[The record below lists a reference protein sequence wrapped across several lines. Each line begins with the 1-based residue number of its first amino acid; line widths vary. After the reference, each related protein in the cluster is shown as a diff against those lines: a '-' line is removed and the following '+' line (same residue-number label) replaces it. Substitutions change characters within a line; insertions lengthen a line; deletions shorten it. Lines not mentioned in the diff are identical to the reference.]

1 MEPVADARLYNHRYQ
16 VTHLIARGGM
26 AMVYRAQDLLLNRPV
41 ALKILYPELS
51 ADPLFVER
59 FRREAQAAA
68 KLSHPN
74 IVPVFD
80 WGEDEGTYFIVMELV
95 EGRSLAEVLRGG
107 ATLTASRTAQLA
119 AQVAAALNYAHR
131 NGMVHRDVK
140 PGNILITADAQVK
153 VTDFGIA
160 QAMSSEDHLAEDGLV
175 MGTATYFSPEQA
187 EGAAVDGRSDIYALG
202 VVMYEML
209 VGRAPYIGDTP
220 LEVST
225 QHVHGVVTPPTQLNP
240 TVPRDLEAIVMKT
253 LSRSPELRYPTAD
266 ELRADLLRFVDG
278 QPVHAAGAVG
288 AFFGNDSTQMVQKV
302 DAGERTQAVPVLP
315 GPRMDVKPRR
325 RRSSGALVWGIVAVI
340 IIGGVVAF
348 FALSHSNN
356 LSVMPSL
363 KGDDVATATATLTN
377 GGIGA
382 ANISQSQVNSATV
395 PLGKIV
401 STKPIAG
408 AKINSSATVV
418 LLVSKGKLIPPVN
431 VPSVTNLSVQSAEL
445 ALKGKNLNF
454 TVQNVTS
461 SCNAL
466 RAPNVVLCTS
476 PVAGTSVKQQS
487 LVVLYVLPQNGAFS
501 VPQVAGDTP
510 VQASNSLGSDQL
522 TVNGTPTTHCSN
534 TVAPGL
540 VVGTNPAA
548 GSQVTSGTSIQL
560 ITSSGGCPAT
570 VPYLL
575 GKSSTTAQSVLQGA
589 GFVVVE
595 DVAPANLC
603 ATAQVGEVVT
613 QSVNPGFSAP
623 FGSTITI
630 QYCQSAGATG
640 TTGVTG
646 VPGTTGASGVTG
658 VTGVT
663 GVSGASTTTTSTLPV
678 PSIGNGPGKGN
689 GNG

>member
-107 ATLTASRTAQLA
+107 TTLTASRTAQLA
-119 AQVAAALNYAHR
+119 SQVAAALNYAHR

-209 VGRAPYIGDTP
+209 VGRPPFVGDTP

-225 QHVHGVVTPPTQLNP
+225 QHVHGVVTPPTQVNAA
-240 TVPRDLEAIVMKT
+240 VPRDLEAIVMKS
-253 LSRSPELRYPTAD
+253 LSRSPDLRYPTAD

-302 DAGERTQAVPVLP
+302 ETGERTQAVPVLR
-315 GPRMDVKPRR
+315 GPRRDVRVRR
-325 RRSSGALVWGIVAVI
+325 RRSNAGLISSLVVVVLVAAGVGAY
-340 IIGGVVAF
+340 
-348 FALSHSNN
+348 FALSSNNN

-363 KGDDVATATATLTN
+363 AGKDVATATAALTT
-377 GGIGA
+377 GGISA
-382 ANISQSQVNSATV
+382 TRITQSQINSATV
-395 PLGKIV
+395 ALGKIV
-401 STKPIAG
+401 RTTPAAG
-408 AKINSSATVV
+408 AKITSGSSVV
-418 LLVSKGKLIPPVN
+418 LYVSKGKLIPPVV
-431 VPSVTNLSVQSAEL
+431 VPAVTNQSVQSAEL
-445 ALKGKNLNF
+445 ALKAKNLNF

-461 SCNAL
+461 GCVAQ

-501 VPQVAGDTP
+501 VPNVAGDTA
-510 VQASNSLGSDQL
+510 VAASNALGSYQL
-522 TVNGTPTTHCSN
+522 TVSGTPTSHCSN
-534 TVAPGL
+534 SYAQGL

-548 GSQVTSGTSIQL
+548 GAQVTSGTSIQL

-575 GKSSTTAQSVLQGA
+575 GRTSTTAQSLLQSA

-603 ATAQVGEVVT
+603 TTAQVGAVVT
-613 QSVNPGFSAP
+613 QSVHPGFSAP
-623 FGSTITI
+623 YGSTITI
-630 QYCQSAGATG
+630 QYCQSVGTTGVIGTTG
-640 TTGVTG
+640 TTG
-646 VPGTTGASGVTG
+646 ATG

-663 GVSGASTTTTSTLPV
+663 GTSGTPTTAVTTTTVAPTGP
-678 PSIGNGPGKGN
+678 GNGHGKG
-689 GNG
+689 

>member
-1 MEPVADARLYNHRYQ
+1 MEPVNDARLYNHRYQ

-187 EGAAVDGRSDIYALG
+187 EGAAVDGRSDVYALG

-209 VGRAPYIGDTP
+209 VGRPPFIGDTP

-240 TVPRDLEAIVMKT
+240 TVPRDLEAVVMKT
-253 LSRSPELRYPTAD
+253 LARSPEHRYATAD
-266 ELRADLLRFVDG
+266 ELRVDLLRFVDG
-278 QPVHAAGAVG
+278 QPVHAAGAPG

-302 DAGERTQAVPVLP
+302 DAGDRTQAVPILT
-315 GPRMDVKPRR
+315 GPRTDFKVRRR
-325 RRSSGALVWGIVAVI
+325 RRSSGALIWGIIAVVI
-340 IIGGVVAF
+340 IAGVVTF
-348 FALSHSNN
+348 LSLSGKNN
-356 LSVMPSL
+356 LSIMPPL
-363 KGDDVATATATLTN
+363 AGDDVISATVTLTN
-377 GGIGA
+377 GGIN
-382 ANISQSQVNSATV
+382 ANNITQSQVFSASVT
-395 PLGKIV
+395 LGKIV
-401 STKPIAG
+401 STSPAVG
-408 AKINSSATVV
+408 SKINSNSKIV
-418 LLVSKGKLIPPVN
+418 LFVSKGKKIPPVN
-431 VPSVTNLSVQSAEL
+431 VPVVTQMSVQSAEL
-445 ALKGKNLNF
+445 ALRSQKLNF
-454 TVQNVTS
+454 TVQDVTS
-461 SCNAL
+461 SCAAT

-476 PVAGTSVKQQS
+476 PAAGTPVPPNT
-487 LVVLYVLPQNGAFS
+487 VVILYVLPPNGAFS
-501 VPQVAGDTP
+501 VPSVAGDTTI
-510 VQASNSLGSDQL
+510 QASNILGSVQL
-522 TVNGTPTTHCSN
+522 TVSGTPTTRCSN
-534 TVAPGL
+534 TVHQGL
-540 VVGTNPAA
+540 VVETNPAA
-548 GSQVTSGTSIQL
+548 GAQVTAGTSIQL
-560 ITSSGGCPAT
+560 ITSSGGCSVT
-570 VPYLL
+570 VPHLVGRL
-575 GKSSTTAQSVLQGA
+575 VATAQSLLHGVGLLA
-589 GFVVVE
+589 VE

-603 ATAQVGEVVT
+603 TTSQLGEVVT
-613 QSVNPGFSAP
+613 QSVGPGFSAP
-623 FGSTITI
+623 YGSTVTI
-630 QYCQSAGATG
+630 QYCQSAGTTGATGATGATGVTGATG
-640 TTGVTG
+640 TTGAAG
-646 VPGTTGASGVTG
+646 
-658 VTGVT
+658 
-663 GVSGASTTTTSTLPV
+663 TTTTTTTV
-678 PSIGNGPGKGN
+678 AG
-689 GNG
+689 